1 MKPYFYKIKEKQT
14 GKIYVGC
21 QYGVK
26 SNPSNFWVTYFTSNK
41 YVKSQPKESFDVVLV
56 KERHDAREY
65 EKRYLQ
71 KCYRL
76 LGRERFIELL
86 INRNIAPGILNTPET
101 IAKANSP
108 SKKFKNSLA
117 AKKRIEQG
125 THNFLVNKYEHSEEW
140 KAKIRNRMLGEN
152 NPSKN
157 PEITKKRIT
166 EEFRK
171 KQAEG
176 SKGNKN
182 VRGKSWWNN
191 GIERKRNEQSPGEGW
206 IKGYRF
212 ETTEKKE

>member
-26 SNPSNFWVTYFTSNK
+26 SDPANFWVTYFTSNK
-41 YVKSQPKESFDVVLV
+41 YVKSQPKNAFNVVLV

-86 INRNIAPGILNTPET
+86 INRNIAPGILNTPES
-101 IAKANSP
+101 ILKANIKRKIS
-108 SKKFKNSLA
+108 NSIA
-117 AKKRIEQG
+117 AKKRVANG
-125 THNFLVNKYEHSEEW
+125 THNFILNPHIPTKEERDRSS
-140 KAKIRNRMLGEN
+140 KRMKGNQFAKLMVRD
-152 NPSKN
+152 
-157 PEITKKRIT
+157 
-166 EEFRK
+166 EEYRK
-171 KQAEG
+171 KQATN

-182 VRGKSWWNN
+182 VRGKKWWNN
-191 GIERKRNEQSPGEGW
+191 GSQRKRSKECPGEEW
-206 IKGYRF
+206 
-212 ETTEKKE
+212 KEGFLFNRG